1 MRILWVS
8 HFVPFPPAGG
18 ALQRTHHLLRHAA
31 ARHEVHL
38 LALNQP
44 RLLPTV
50 AARAEACDA
59 LSRLCASVRVIEQP
73 AERSSIHRLATVMR
87 SVLGDEPFDAR
98 WMRSRELDAALS
110 DWHSRGGVDLVHVDT
125 IGLWPAMA
133 SWRRSP
139 IVLGHH
145 NVESELA
152 TRRAARTS
160 NPVVAA
166 LLRRDAAKLR
176 ALEAQAARRVS
187 LNLVVSRADAD
198 HLADIVPGAPIA
210 VVENGVDTTFLR
222 RAAAPPPAPGTI
234 VFAGTLG
241 WYPNRDA
248 VEFLLREIWP
258 TLRATDDRRRLLLVG
273 RDPPATGE
281 HDGRVEVTGFV
292 ADVRSYLQRASVYV
306 CPIRVGGG
314 TRLKVL
320 DALAMSLPLV
330 ATAAAVEGLDLIE
343 GIHYLRAETARD
355 FITAIERLERDHT
368 LRRGMGEAGRA
379 LVVERYD
386 WSRIGGQLDDA
397 FARVENR
404 ALSPHDVT

>member
-18 ALQRTHHLLRHAA
+18 ALQRTYHLLRHAA
-31 ARHEVHL
+31 ARHEIHL

-44 RLLPTV
+44 RLLPTL

-59 LSRLCASVRVIEQP
+59 LSQLCASVRVIEQP
-73 AERSSIHRLATVMR
+73 AERSSIHRLATVVR
-87 SVLGDEPFDAR
+87 SVFSDEPFDVR
-98 WMRSRELDAALS
+98 WMRSRELRAALS
-110 DWHSRGGVDLVHVDT
+110 GWHSRSGIDLVHVDT
-125 IGLWPAMA
+125 IGLWPVMA

-145 NVESELA
+145 NVESDLA
-152 TRRAARTS
+152 TRRAGRES

-166 LLRRDAAKLR
+166 LLRSDAAKLR
-176 ALEAQAARRVS
+176 ALETQAARQVG
-187 LNLVVSRADAD
+187 LNVVVSRADAER
-198 HLADIVPGAPIA
+198 LADIVPGAPIA
-210 VVENGVDTTFLR
+210 IVDNGVDTTFLR
-222 RAAAPPPAPGTI
+222 RDTDTPPTPGTI

-258 TLRATDDRRRLLLVG
+258 TLRAANDRRRLLLVG
-273 RDPPATGE
+273 RDPPAMGT
-281 HDGRVEVTGFV
+281 HDERVEVTGFV
-292 ADVRSYLQRASVYV
+292 ADVRSYLQRASIYV

-330 ATAAAVEGLDLIE
+330 ATAAAVEGLELIE
-343 GIHYLRAETARD
+343 GIHYLRAETAGD
-355 FITAIERLERDHT
+355 FITAIERLERDQA
-368 LRRGMGEAGRA
+368 LQRRMREAGRS

-386 WSRIGGQLDDA
+386 WTRIG
-397 FARVENR
+397 R
-404 ALSPHDVT
+404 

>member
-18 ALQRTHHLLRHAA
+18 ALQRTYHMLRHAA

-73 AERSSIHRLATVMR
+73 AERSSTHRLATVVR
-87 SVLGDEPFDAR
+87 SVFSDEPFDVR
-98 WMRSRELDAALS
+98 WMRSRELGAALS
-110 DWHSRGGVDLVHVDT
+110 DWHSRGGIDLVHVDT
-125 IGLWPAMA
+125 VGLWPSMA

-139 IVLGHH
+139 VVLGHH
-145 NVESELA
+145 NVESDLA
-152 TRRAARTS
+152 TRRAARAS
-160 NPVVAA
+160 NPVVGA
-166 LLRRDAAKLR
+166 LLRRDAVKLR
-176 ALEAQAARRVS
+176 ALETRGARRVS
-187 LNLVVSRADAD
+187 LNIVVSRADAD
-198 HLADIVPGAPIA
+198 RLAAIVPDAPIA
-210 VVENGVDTTFLR
+210 VVDNGVDTAFLR
-222 RAAAPPPAPGTI
+222 RAADTPPTPGTI

-273 RDPPATGE
+273 RDAPAMGE
-281 HDGRVEVTGFV
+281 HDARVEVTGFV
-292 ADVRSYLQRASVYV
+292 ADVRPYLQRASIYV

-330 ATAAAVEGLDLIE
+330 ATSAAVEGLELIE
-343 GIHYLRAETARD
+343 GLHYLRAETARD
-355 FITAIERLERDHT
+355 FIAAIERLEQDQA
-368 LRRGMGEAGRA
+368 LQRRLGEAGRS

-386 WSRIGGQLDDA
+386 WNRIGRQLDDA
-397 FARVENR
+397 LVRAENR
-404 ALSPHDVT
+404 PLARMT